1 MRYLNY
7 QKLRTAMCF
16 MLLTGLLAGCLPGPG
31 SPTNR
36 PARKKMLT
44 DGISGDGIEAVGFA
58 ATAAGRGAPAG
69 VNVPA
74 PPFTL
79 VDSVIGLGGENADFF
94 VLRIPTSQFDFLLPM
109 AQMYEPYL
117 AAWLTNWPLLGR
129 KGLAIDLTTNGQPT
143 RRANFQLEY
152 LTQQVSFPLIVLS
165 DEASAGR
172 LALLTQ
178 LMGSLNSIHCE
189 NLNK

>member
-1 MRYLNY
+1 MRYLNH
-7 QKLRTAMCF
+7 KLLTATCF
-16 MLLTGLLAGCLPGPG
+16 ILLTGFLGGCLPGPG
-31 SPTNR
+31 SPGQR

-44 DGISGDGIEAVGFA
+44 DGIAGDGIESVGFA
-58 ATAAGRGAPAG
+58 STTAGKASSTGI
-69 VNVPA
+69 NVPA
-74 PPFTL
+74 PPFSL

-109 AQMYEPYL
+109 AQTYEPYL
-117 AAWLTNWPLLGR
+117 AAWLTNWPMLGR
-129 KGLAIDLTTNGQPT
+129 KGLAIDLTANGQPT

-152 LTQQVSFPLIVLS
+152 LTQQVSFPLVVLS
-165 DEASAGR
+165 DEGSAGR

-178 LMGSLNSIHCE
+178 FMGSLNSIHCE